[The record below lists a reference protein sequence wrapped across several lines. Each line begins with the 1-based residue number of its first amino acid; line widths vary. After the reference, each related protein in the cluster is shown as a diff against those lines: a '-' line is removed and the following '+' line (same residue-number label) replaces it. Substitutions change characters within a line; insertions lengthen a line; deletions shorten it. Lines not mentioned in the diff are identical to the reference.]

1 MAHPRSNTRI
11 LKLAALI
18 AAPLEGIWLWIFS
31 WSAMGFRQTHA
42 MAQWLWSLALVI
54 HIPGSLL
61 LVSFGGLNS
70 IYFWPVL
77 FVSGFCEFWVLIAAI
92 VWGWRTARAISAI
105 LLPVPR
111 APRSAL
117 K

>member
-1 MAHPRSNTRI
+1 MEQQRSNTSI

-18 AAPLEGIWLWIFS
+18 AAPLEGVWLWIFS
-31 WSAMGFRQTHA
+31 WSAMGLRQTHA
-42 MAQWLWSLALVI
+42 LAQWLWDLALVI
-54 HIPGSLL
+54 HIPGSLV
-61 LVSFGGLNS
+61 LVSFGGLTS

-92 VWGWRTARAISAI
+92 IWGWRTARAISAM
-105 LLPVPR
+105 LPPLPR
-111 APRSAL
+111 ASRSAL